1 LINCVIIAHVKIIRK
16 HLIVDGGIFLKNI
29 KWIFV
34 FYSIAAIA
42 SMCAIGVAVGMSS
55 PTIAIIAILALIL
68 IMGNGFKTKKKYR
81 EQGLL

>member
-1 LINCVIIAHVKIIRK
+1 VKTIRK
-16 HLIVDGGIFLKNI
+16 HLITDGGIFLKNI

-34 FYSIAAIA
+34 FYAIAAVA

>member
-1 LINCVIIAHVKIIRK
+1 M
-16 HLIVDGGIFLKNI
+16 KNI

-34 FYSIAAIA
+34 LYSIGAIA

-55 PTIAIIAILALIL
+55 IPVAVIAILALIL
-68 IMGNGFKTKKKYR
+68 IMGNGFKTKKRYR